1 MGRGK
6 GKKDANEPEKVTKRN
21 FGRFYPKIGART
33 KDIKYP
39 SMLTLSCNTVEAVRL
54 RHTLLMTM
62 EQTAVLEEV
71 YYRQIDALGQ
81 EGRIYFKD
89 QFQFRNYVANGG
101 ENFVN
106 FIEEGPADDI

>member
-1 MGRGK
+1 
-6 GKKDANEPEKVTKRN
+6 
-21 FGRFYPKIGART
+21 
-33 KDIKYP
+33 
-39 SMLTLSCNTVEAVRL
+39 MLTLSCNTVESVRL
-54 RHTLLMTM
+54 RQTLLMTM

-71 YYRQIDALGQ
+71 YQRQIEHMGQ

-106 FIEEGPADDI
+106 FIEEGPADDL